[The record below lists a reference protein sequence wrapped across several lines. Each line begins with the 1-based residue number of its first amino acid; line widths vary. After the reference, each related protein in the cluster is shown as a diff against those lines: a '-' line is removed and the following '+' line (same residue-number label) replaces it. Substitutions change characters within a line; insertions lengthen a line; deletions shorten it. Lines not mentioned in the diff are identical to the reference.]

1 MLDGCLPCI
10 PWWGSNRLFFFYPL
24 RSVLWFLLGICHI
37 VLPGSVNCFLL
48 VVDSTGLPCGSFY
61 GSLLY
66 FFLDFAHVI
75 VSGKLPRSDCLR
87 TPLNGIFKSS
97 TGLQYVSFMVSS
109 LNFLMT
115 QLRMLKYDKPRWS
128 SLPLHV
134 VIFQATQLWL
144 IVWQSQHVQS
154 SCIRANFPKISSS
167 DTAKRMLISFLWLC
181 PESHSK
187 SNLLY
192 SSDCI
197 S

>member
-10 PWWGSNRLFFFYPL
+10 PWWGSNRLFFFLPL
-24 RSVLWFLLGICHI
+24 EICLVILAWDLPYCSSRFCQLLLAGGWFYW
-37 VLPGSVNCFLL
+37 
-48 VVDSTGLPCGSFY
+48 STMW
-61 GSLLY
+61 
-66 FFLDFAHVI
+66 FFLWVPPVLLP

-97 TGLQYVSFMVSS
+97 TGLQYVSFMVYS

-144 IVWQSQHVQS
+144 IVWQSQHIQS